1 MPTALIF
8 LMSRCKRLRLTWFLS
23 MESLT
28 PVKLLKAHMANN
40 VGSEHQL
47 PSRPPISLLV
57 GVLLLGTLLAW
68 WGTRDHPRRLFGESL
83 REPVA
88 AAGVGLP
95 QTTREESASLNRGS
109 QISERQC
116 AGCHEMFT
124 RSSAPSYQEIVN
136 FYRRQ
141 FPASA
146 GNLDLQSRLAAA
158 VTHPRPGW
166 GNFAPGPLESDLSP
180 DDRIA
185 VAAWILSN
193 SQQEQ
198 NASEGTEK

>member
-1 MPTALIF
+1 
-8 LMSRCKRLRLTWFLS
+8 

-28 PVKLLKAHMANN
+28 LVKLLKAHMANN
-40 VGSEHQL
+40 VGSEHQSR
-47 PSRPPISLLV
+47 SRPPISVLV

-68 WGTRDHPRRLFGESL
+68 WGTRDHRTLFGESL

-95 QTTREESASLNRGS
+95 QTTREESALLNRGS

-136 FYRRQ
+136 FYRREI
-141 FPASA
+141 PASA
-146 GNLDLQSRLAAA
+146 GNPDLQSRLASA

-166 GNFAPGPLESDLSP
+166 GNFAPGPSESDLSL

-185 VAAWILSN
+185 VAGWILSN
-193 SQQEQ
+193 FKQ
-198 NASEGTEK
+198 

>member
-1 MPTALIF
+1 
-8 LMSRCKRLRLTWFLS
+8 
-23 MESLT
+23 
-28 PVKLLKAHMANN
+28 MANRA
-40 VGSEHQL
+40 GSEHQSTL
-47 PSRPPISLLV
+47 RPPIGLV
-57 GVLLLGTLLAW
+57 SGVLLLGTLLAW

-95 QTTREESASLNRGS
+95 QTTQEESTLLERGS
-109 QISERQC
+109 QISQRQC
-116 AGCHEMFT
+116 AGCHEMFA

-146 GNLDLQSRLAAA
+146 GNFDLQSRLAAA

-185 VAAWILSN
+185 VAVWILSN
-193 SQQEQ
+193 SQQQ
-198 NASEGTEK
+198 KDASEGAGK

>member
-1 MPTALIF
+1 MVN
-8 LMSRCKRLRLTWFLS
+8 R
-23 MESLT
+23 
-28 PVKLLKAHMANN
+28 
-40 VGSEHQL
+40 VGSEHQS
-47 PSRPPISLLV
+47 PSRSPISLLV

-68 WGTRDHPRRLFGESL
+68 WGTRDHPRLFGESL

-95 QTTREESASLNRGS
+95 QNTQEESALLNRGF

-146 GNLDLQSRLAAA
+146 GNLDLQPRLASA

-185 VAAWILSN
+185 VAGWILSN
-193 SQQEQ
+193 FQQQ
-198 NASEGTEK
+198 KDVSEGAGK